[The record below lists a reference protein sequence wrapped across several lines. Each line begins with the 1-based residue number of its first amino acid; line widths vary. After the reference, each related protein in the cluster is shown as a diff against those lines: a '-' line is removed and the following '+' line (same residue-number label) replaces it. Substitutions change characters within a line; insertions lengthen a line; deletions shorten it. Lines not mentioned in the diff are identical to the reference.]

1 MSRSVMCV
9 ITRHGVGEAIS
20 GDKEGQDHAAV
31 RWEATLARQ
40 EKHQAQEETLQD
52 GDVRR
57 SVGQRL
63 QFARI
68 HLL

>member
-68 HLL
+68 